1 MTIVDKIRD
10 KKLQENIDRESVK
23 LPELSFVKIDKYKYF
38 EEILPADQRRV
49 IGQAKFT
56 YFFKD
61 KA

>member
-10 KKLQENIDRESVK
+10 NKLQENINRESVK

-56 YFFKD
+56 YFLKD
-61 KA
+61 KT